1 MKSHKQSKIKKINK
15 ILDIPEEIVSDVP
28 KITCLGFK
36 KILIENYK
44 NILEYQDVFIRINTS
59 IGIINVS
66 GSVLKMEEMTID
78 DITIEGKIDSIEFE
92 ELEE

>member
-66 GSVLKMEEMTID
+66 GSVLKMEEMTVD
-78 DITIEGKIDSIEFE
+78 DITIDGKIDSIEFE

>member
-59 IGIINVS
+59 MGIINVS